1 MALLQEQDRKY
12 LQEEFGKFSNDVK
25 INLFTSKSGCTYCND
40 TNAILQ
46 EVSELSD
53 KINLNVYDVEE
64 NKEEAEKFNV
74 ERTPAVILE
83 AEKNFI
89 IFYGIPAG
97 YEFSSLIEDIV
108 DIGTGNT
115 NFGDELVNF
124 ANSLDKDVTLKVFV
138 TTSCPYC
145 PRAVRTA
152 HKLAMLNNKVRG
164 EMIEAQEFPELS
176 NKYSVSAV
184 PRVVINE
191 DTYFEGALP
200 DAQYIDQIKEALSK

>member
-1 MALLQEQDRKY
+1 MALLQEQDRQY
-12 LQEEFGKFSNDVK
+12 LKEEFGKFSNDVK

-53 KINLNVYDVEE
+53 KIKLNVYDVDE
-64 NKEEAEKFNV
+64 NKEEASKFNV

-83 AEKNFI
+83 AEKNFV

-97 YEFSSLIEDIV
+97 YEFSSLIEDII
-108 DIGTGNT
+108 DIGSGNT

-124 ANSLDKDVTLKVFV
+124 AKSLDKNVNLKVFV

-152 HKLAMLNNKVRG
+152 HKLSMLTDKVRG
-164 EMIEAQEFPELS
+164 EMIEAQEFPVLS
-176 NKYSVSAV
+176 NTYSVSAV

-191 DTYFEGALP
+191 NTYFEGALP
-200 DAQYIDQIKEALSK
+200 DAQYIDKIKEALA

>member
-1 MALLQEQDRKY
+1 M
-12 LQEEFGKFSNDVK
+12 
-25 INLFTSKSGCTYCND
+25 
-40 TNAILQ
+40 Q

-53 KINLNVYDVEE
+53 KIKLNVYDVDE
-64 NKEEAEKFNV
+64 NKEEASKFNV

-83 AEKNFI
+83 AEKNFV

-97 YEFSSLIEDIV
+97 YEFSSLIEDII
-108 DIGTGNT
+108 DIGSGNT

-124 ANSLDKDVTLKVFV
+124 AKSLDKNVNLKVFV

-152 HKLAMLNNKVRG
+152 HKLAMLTDKVRG
-164 EMIEAQEFPELS
+164 EMIEAQEFPVLS
-176 NKYSVSAV
+176 NTYSVSAV

-191 DTYFEGALP
+191 NTYFEGALP
-200 DAQYIDQIKEALSK
+200 DAQYIDKIKEALA